1 VSLIQYRVVLNQWQ
15 LLWIVGS
22 SKYED
27 TLWENV
33 EVKQAEI
40 KVYTVTVVQ
49 QNIQLKQFKKMILLV
64 LGQEIQ

>member
-1 VSLIQYRVVLNQWQ
+1 VSLIQYRVVLDQWQ

-49 QNIQLKQFKKMILLV
+49 QNIQLKQFKKMILIV

>member
-49 QNIQLKQFKKMILLV
+49 QNIQLKLFKKMILL
-64 LGQEIQ
+64 GREIQ